1 MAVALGGTCG
11 SWAWERTDHWLAINL
26 ASVAAD
32 HHFCFRTFLL
42 DRMRVIY
49 RRLQ

>member
-1 MAVALGGTCG
+1 MAVALGGTRG

-32 HHFCFRTFLL
+32 HHFCL
-42 DRMRVIY
+42 
-49 RRLQ
+49 